1 VRFAWEKATARQY
14 DRDVRACSLLA
25 LAALSV
31 LLPCGAAVAAPR
43 AELSVERASGAEDC
57 PDTAALEAMLARIVS
72 PPGTTGEGG
81 GDDAVEASVAFGRS
95 AVGYAAE
102 LRVRGGKDGER
113 TLTDTGPT
121 CTALGRAVSITLAL
135 ILDAHAELA
144 PPPAAPVV
152 ASPPPAPAARPTSAG
167 VLAATLGPAFGLVGR
182 PTLAGGLELD
192 VRLGRRLLVEA
203 GGQLAAPRSTT
214 FDTGSVEVGLAVAL
228 VGICG
233 VLADP
238 DASLV
243 VAACA
248 RGVAGQLR
256 GEGAGFASSNGA
268 TLGWW
273 GAGGGLEVRGAV
285 GRRWLLGATAD
296 VLAPLRR
303 DTFSVGN
310 RGVAYGSDA
319 VAAMLRLGV
328 GWRVW

>member
-1 VRFAWEKATARQY
+1 
-14 DRDVRACSLLA
+14 VRACSLLA
-25 LAALSV
+25 SAALLV
-31 LLPCGAAVAAPR
+31 LVPRAAVAAPR
-43 AELSVERASGAEDC
+43 AELTVERASGAEDC
-57 PDTAALEAMLARIVS
+57 PDAAALEAMLARIVS
-72 PPGTTGEGG
+72 SPGGPAG

-121 CTALGRAVSITLAL
+121 CTALGHAVSITLAL
-135 ILDAHAELA
+135 IFDAHAGAHDDAHAELA
-144 PPPAAPVV
+144 PPPAALVV
-152 ASPPPAPAARPTSAG
+152 VSPPLVPASPTSTG
-167 VLAATLGPAFGLVGR
+167 VLSATLGPAFGLVGK

-192 VRLGRRLLVEA
+192 VRLARRLVVEG
-203 GGQLAAPRSTT
+203 GGQFAAPRSTT
-214 FDTGSVEVGLAVAL
+214 FDTGSVQVGLAVAL
-228 VGICG
+228 VGVCG

-238 DASLV
+238 NASLV

-268 TLGWW
+268 TLAWW

-285 GRRWLLGATAD
+285 GRRWLLGASAD
-296 VLAPLRR
+296 VIAPLRR

-319 VAAMLRLGV
+319 VAAMLRLGI
-328 GWRVW
+328 GWRIW

>member
-1 VRFAWEKATARQY
+1 MRAWSRLSA
-14 DRDVRACSLLA
+14 LL
-25 LAALSV
+25 V
-31 LLPCGAAVAAPR
+31 LLPCAVVAAPR
-43 AELSVERASGAEDC
+43 ADLTVTRASGAEDC
-57 PDTAALEAMLARIVS
+57 PDAAAVEAMLARIE
-72 PPGTTGEGG
+72 GTGALD
-81 GDDAVEASVAFGRS
+81 GDRVEASVAFARS

-102 LRVRGGKDGER
+102 LRVTGGKDGER

-144 PPPAAPVV
+144 PPPPPVV
-152 ASPPPAPAARPTSAG
+152 APPQAPPLPVPPAPSASSGTRALSMASG
-167 VLAATLGPAFGLVGR
+167 VLAATLGPAFGLVGK
-182 PTLAGGLELD
+182 PTLTGGLELD
-192 VRLGRRLLVEA
+192 VRLARRLIVEA

-228 VGICG
+228 VGVCG

-238 DASLV
+238 DAPLV

-273 GAGGGLEVRGAV
+273 GAGGGLEVRGTV
-285 GRRWLLGATAD
+285 GRRWLLGASAD
-296 VLAPLRR
+296 VVAPLRR

-319 VAAMLRLGV
+319 VAAMLRLGI
-328 GWRVW
+328 GWRLW

>member
-1 VRFAWEKATARQY
+1 M
-14 DRDVRACSLLA
+14 
-25 LAALSV
+25 AALLV
-31 LLPCGAAVAAPR
+31 LLPGAAVAAPR
-43 AELSVERASGAEDC
+43 ADLTVARALGAEDC
-57 PDTAALEAMLARIVS
+57 PDAAALETMLARIE
-72 PPGTTGEGG
+72 GTGPTGGEA
-81 GDDAVEASVAFGRS
+81 AVEASVAFGRS

-102 LRVRGGKDGER
+102 LRVRGGQDGER

-144 PPPAAPVV
+144 PPTLVI
-152 ASPPPAPAARPTSAG
+152 ASPPPAPPVAPAPAPATRSG
-167 VLAATLGPAFGLVGR
+167 VLSATLGPAFGLVGK

-192 VRLGRRLLVEA
+192 VRLARRLIIEA

-214 FDTGSVEVGLAVAL
+214 FDTGSVQVGLAVAL
-228 VGICG
+228 VGVCG

-285 GRRWLLGATAD
+285 GRRWLLGASAD
-296 VLAPLRR
+296 VIAPLRR

-319 VAAMLRLGV
+319 VAAMLRLGI
-328 GWRVW
+328 GWRIW